1 LGHAPVG
8 KLLLKYSL
16 PSIIAT
22 TAASLYNVID
32 RIFIGQGVGPLAI
45 SGLALT
51 LPFMNLA
58 IAFGALVGAGASTLV
73 SIRLGERRGEE
84 AVRILGTTVV
94 LNLVLSTVYS
104 VVMFFFLDELLYL
117 FGASPET
124 LPYAKQFMQ
133 IILLGNVFLHSYMG
147 LNHIM
152 RASGFP
158 GKAMVTTLVT
168 VGINLLLAPVFIF
181 GLHWG
186 IRGAA
191 LATVIAQLVGFALT
205 IRHFLSPEPAVR
217 FLRGHFTFDRDI
229 IRDIFSIGLSP
240 FVIQIC
246 ASLVAVLLNRQLVR
260 HGGDYAVGAFGVVNS
275 VLMLMIMLIMGLTMG
290 MQPIVG
296 FNYGAC
302 QFDRMRQAY
311 RLTVGSAS
319 AVALAGFLV
328 AQLFPYWIAR
338 LFTDN
343 SELLRLAETGMHIAM
358 LVFPFVGYQMVTS
371 NFFQSIG
378 RAKVSILL
386 TLSRQ
391 VGFLIPAL
399 MVLPRF
405 WGLRG
410 VWASIPTADCC
421 ATLLTVVVFNQQ
433 SRKHF

>member
-1 LGHAPVG
+1 
-8 KLLLKYSL
+8 
-16 PSIIAT
+16 
-22 TAASLYNVID
+22 
-32 RIFIGQGVGPLAI
+32 
-45 SGLALT
+45 
-51 LPFMNLA
+51 M
-58 IAFGALVGAGASTLV
+58 
-73 SIRLGERRGEE
+73 
-84 AVRILGTTVV
+84 RILGTTVV
-94 LNLVLSTVYS
+94 LNLVLSTAYS
-104 VVMFFFLDELLYL
+104 VVMFLFLDELLYL

-133 IILLGNVFLHSYMG
+133 VILLGNVFLHSYMG

-168 VGINLLLAPVFIF
+168 VGVNVLLAPVFIF

-186 IRGAA
+186 IPRCSLGNGYRATRGVCAHDTA
-191 LATVIAQLVGFALT
+191 FFKPRTSRSAFCVGILRSTAT
-205 IRHFLSPEPAVR
+205 S
-217 FLRGHFTFDRDI
+217 

-260 HGGDYAVGAFGVVNS
+260 YGGDYAVGAFGVVNS
-275 VLMLMIMLIMGLTMG
+275 VLMLMIMLMMGLTMG

-296 FNYGAC
+296 FQLRSLPVRPHAPSLPPHC
-302 QFDRMRQAY
+302 W
-311 RLTVGSAS
+311 LAS
-319 AVALAGFLV
+319 AVALVGFLF

-338 LFTDN
+338 LFTSN
-343 SELLRLAETGMHIAM
+343 SELLRLAETGMHISM

-378 RAKVSILL
+378 RAKISILL